1 MLNQF
6 VWEILAEHVMMGM
19 VFANAFFRFNITYF
33 STFTS
38 FTESNKKFVNRKINY
53 LFIEN

>member
-1 MLNQF
+1 MLNLF